1 MAGAILLAGG
11 FGMLLVWRRKG
22 ERNMLGRFV
31 MLLLAGLTFFSMLMV
46 VWPVALVLAVGIL
59 AWSIWKYRIRELNF
73 RQVVQGAGYS
83 WSDVEICEQSE
94 CLGFCRLKLEF
105 FLFTIEGV
113 FSMKVGKVVGYR
125 FEDAEIGARADYQ
138 IVGELMD
145 NFQRGGSGDFRLAI
159 RSDEAVM
166 KSPAFDELE
175 IEEIKSWVEE
185 CLTRSEAYDHVL

>member
-1 MAGAILLAGG
+1 MLAGG
-11 FGMLLVWRRKG
+11 LGMLLVWRRKG

-31 MLLLAGLTFFSMLMV
+31 MLLLAGLTFFSLLMV
-46 VWPVALVLAVGIL
+46 VWPVALVLAIGIV

-83 WSDVEICEQSE
+83 WSDVEIYGQSE

-105 FLFTIEGV
+105 FLLTIEGV
-113 FSMKVGKVVGYR
+113 FNMEVGMVTGYS
-125 FEDAEIGARADYQ
+125 FEDVEIGARADYRV
-138 IVGELMD
+138 VGESVE
-145 NFQRGGSGDFRLAI
+145 NIGGGSCGDFRLEI
-159 RSDEAVM
+159 WSDEAVI

-185 CLTRSEAYDHVL
+185 CLTRGEAYDPVL